1 MAAGNGPSLVIQI
14 WRYGGGCSSS
24 WKLQQ
29 EEAEKCPAALPGKM
43 CGLRVDTQRNGHG
56 SWVSNPAELEAA
68 ALRGPGTAA
77 LPRPGQS
84 AYIRLEGSRTGKA
97 RMHGELGTS
106 CGWQQGQPAGLWLG
120 LRSLAAALHQ
130 TGGRIHSCLDPALEW
145 SK

>member
-97 RMHGELGTS
+97 RMHG
-106 CGWQQGQPAGLWLG
+106 AGHQLWL
-120 LRSLAAALHQ
+120 AAGPTCRLVAWVKEPGCCPPSDWWEDSQLS
-130 TGGRIHSCLDPALEW
+130 GPSFRMV
-145 SK
+145 